1 MRIVLRFPATLRHPI
16 LALFLLCGLLS
27 PRASAADWKMVWAD
41 EFNTPGSPDPK
52 NWNFENGF
60 VRNHELQ
67 WYQSSNARCE
77 NGLLIIEA
85 RRENAPNPNYRAGSK
100 DWTVS
105 REYAAYTSA
114 SLNTKG
120 HHEFLYGRFEM
131 RARIDTRPGMWPAFW
146 TLGVAGEWPHNGEI
160 DIMEYYRGLLL
171 ANAAWAAGKDWKPAW
186 STVKKPIT
194 EFQDPDWSKKFHV
207 WRMDWDRDFIKLYVD
222 DALMNSIDL
231 SKTINHD
238 GTGLNPFHQAQYI
251 MLNLAIGGDAG
262 GDPSATA
269 FPGVYEID
277 WVRVYQQP

>member
-1 MRIVLRFPATLRHPI
+1 LQLAVRRPPT
-16 LALFLLCGLLS
+16 LALLFLYCLLRS
-27 PRASAADWKMVWAD
+27 PFACAAEWKLVWAD
-41 EFNTPGSPDPK
+41 EFNTPGTPDPR
-52 NWNFENGF
+52 NWTFENGF

-67 WYQSSNARCE
+67 WYQSANARCE

-85 RRENAPNPNYRAGSK
+85 RRETAPNPNYHAGSK
-100 DWTVS
+100 DWTTS
-105 REYAAYTSA
+105 REYAPYTSA

-120 HHEFLYGRFEM
+120 LHQWLYGRFEM

-146 TLGVAGEWPHNGEI
+146 TLGAAGEWPHGGEI

-171 ANAAWAAGKDWKPAW
+171 ANAAWAAGNDWKPAW

-222 DALMNSIDL
+222 DMLMNSVDL
-231 SKTINHD
+231 SKTINND
-238 GTGLNPFHQAQYI
+238 GTGVNPFHQPQYI

-277 WVRVYQQP
+277 WVRVYQQQP